1 MTDLPEKTTLTLG
14 EELIFQCKVRRLPQ
28 PSQVECSPLCG
39 ISWIVGEEEEL
50 LTGAS
55 DLYSV
60 KEQYHVN
67 GLEEM
72 VHIVLDKD
80 MVVEQSEDHFSF
92 VDSTLSLNKVTS
104 NLTQFSVSCRWRKN
118 PLLNGVA

>member
-1 MTDLPEKTTLTLG
+1 M
-14 EELIFQCKVRRLPQ
+14 
-28 PSQVECSPLCG
+28 
-39 ISWIVGEEEEL
+39 
-50 LTGAS
+50 
-55 DLYSV
+55 
-60 KEQYHVN
+60 N